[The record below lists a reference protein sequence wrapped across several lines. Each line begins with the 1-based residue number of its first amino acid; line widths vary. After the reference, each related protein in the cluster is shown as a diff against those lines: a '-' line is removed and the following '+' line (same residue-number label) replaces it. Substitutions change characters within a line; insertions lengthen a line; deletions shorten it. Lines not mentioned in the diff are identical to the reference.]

1 LIGPYTK
8 TVDSEVQEALDGE
21 LERQRNTIELI
32 ASENFTSPAVLAAQ
46 GSVLTNKYAEG
57 YPGKRYYGGCEQVDK
72 VENLAIERAKRL
84 FGAEHVNVQPHSGSQ
99 ANEAAYAA
107 LVDPGDKVLSM
118 DLAHG
123 GHLTH
128 GMKLNFS
135 GRTYDFVHYGVG
147 EDGYIDYDQVRDIA
161 LRERPKMILAGASA
175 YPRVFDFERFRE
187 ISDEV
192 GAFFL
197 TDMAHIA
204 GLIAAG
210 VHPSPIPYSEI
221 VTTTTHKTLRGA
233 RGGMILCRE
242 EFAKKVNSR
251 VFPGMQGG
259 PLMHAIAGKA
269 VALGEA
275 LQPEFEEYARSIV
288 ANCKVLADGL
298 LEGGLDLVS
307 GGTDNHLVLVDLKH
321 TGVTGKELE
330 DSLEAVGV
338 TCNKNM
344 VPNDPEPPTVTSGI
358 RLGTAA
364 MTTRGMG
371 EDEMQEIA
379 DIIVATSRGE
389 TEGLSD
395 RVKALTEAY
404 PLYE

>member
-1 LIGPYTK
+1 MIGPYTEV
-8 TVDSEVQEALDGE
+8 VDTEVQDALDGE
-21 LERQRNTIELI
+21 LERQRSTIELI
-32 ASENFTSPAVLAAQ
+32 ASENFTSAAVLAAQ

-72 VENLAIERAKRL
+72 VENIAIDRAKQL
-84 FGAEHVNVQPHSGSQ
+84 FGSEHVNVQPHSGSQ
-99 ANEAAYAA
+99 ANEAAFAA
-107 LVDPGDKVLSM
+107 LIEPGDKVLSM

-147 EDGYIDYDQVRDIA
+147 GDGYIDYDEVRDIA
-161 LRERPKMILAGASA
+161 LRERPRMILAGASA
-175 YPRVFDFERFRE
+175 YPRIIDFERFRE

-204 GLIAAG
+204 GLVAAG
-210 VHPSPIPYSEI
+210 VHPSPVPCCEI

-269 VALGEA
+269 VAFGEA
-275 LQPEFEEYARSIV
+275 LQPEFADYARRIV
-288 ANCKVLADGL
+288 ENCRALAEGL

-307 GGTDNHLVLVDLKH
+307 GGTDNHLILIDLIDADI
-321 TGVTGKELE
+321 TGKELE

-344 VPNDPEPPTVTSGI
+344 VPNDPEPPTVTSGV

-371 EDEMQEIA
+371 EDEMREISH
-379 DIIVATSRGE
+379 IIVATTRGE
-389 TEGLSD
+389 KEGLRD
-395 RVKALTEAY
+395 RVAALTEAY